1 MLILVVINIVS
12 PLWISSMEG
21 FRTFSSLLQNP
32 GGSPSGGRWAWL
44 GGGDAGVQTS
54 GDARCSKSAE
64 LPLSVFS
71 CHADL

>member
-1 MLILVVINIVS
+1 
-12 PLWISSMEG
+12 MEG
-21 FRTFSSLLQNP
+21 GQDLQLP
-32 GGSPSGGRWAWL
+32 PSESWGLWAGARWAWL